1 MKINQKRLR
10 VATETISNIF
20 KWICCHWKKSFLI
33 NAPNGYLKR
42 ALRYANQNLDQ
53 PSAFTEILHHL
64 HLVTASTEIAATGV
78 NGIVLQTGFHHPVK

>member
-1 MKINQKRLR
+1 MPQKRFQ
-10 VATETISNIF
+10 IF
-20 KWICCHWKKSFLI
+20 LGGLAVIGKKSFLI
-33 NAPNGYLKR
+33 TAPNGYLKR

-78 NGIVLQTGFHHPVK
+78 NGIVLQTGFHHPIK